1 MNTQDSIAVASRSFS
16 KNNFLIASLKER
28 YASIILNKSGKTL
41 QGDELVNFLM
51 PANKAIIGIEAI
63 TDSLLSQLPNLHVIS
78 KYGVGLNNLNLKAMK
93 AREIKLGFTPGVNKQ
108 SVAELALTLMLM
120 GLRKIHGNNLDILNG
135 NWSQEKGSELYG
147 KTIGLLGFGN
157 IGKKLAELIQPFK
170 CNILFFD
177 EREHTHQDIADIAS
191 ELNLDSELIHQAS
204 LKTVLNESDILSIHL
219 PLLPETENIIS
230 SNELNQLKPNICII
244 NTARGGVVNEDHLYS
259 FLLSNPNAFA
269 GFDVY
274 QEEPALNNPL
284 FTLPNFFGT
293 SHRSSLT
300 NEGINSMGMAAINGL
315 DDNIYIT

>member
-177 EREHTHQDIADIAS
+177 EREHTHQDIDDIAS